1 MHTSRDDYLINT
13 LRFVSTKEAT
23 QIYGVVLSE
32 SLTSPEMKET
42 KAYNTYLGFATGA
55 TPPKKRPA
63 KKYTKAPA
71 RGVVIRETPK
81 MPFSKK
87 KEKVDVARV
96 RRKSMRDFH
105 KTHPSRSGTVTKTA
119 PSVAK
124 IKPSITNE
132 GTSVKPGF
140 PDVTE
145 EESSKS
151 EAESW
156 GNDEDDNN
164 NEQDSN
170 GEDSDQENDS
180 GDDKTQPD
188 NENESDSEHETDKNE
203 SGSESDQEENKEDI
217 GDDEEVK
224 DELVKT
230 LSNDSDD
237 EDETKITDKAEGD
250 EDEEIDYTTK
260 IVSHLDV
267 QSIYE
272 LPNSKTHT
280 PLQYMSLLSPILHR
294 ISLVT
299 TLEKEVAELK
309 KVPLHTQVIALV
321 DDHIDA
327 RLGATG
333 DEFINHLSASITARI
348 TEQVV
353 LAKESSQ
360 PQSSYEVAATLIE
373 FELKKILIDKMDKSE
388 SYLAAHEHR
397 ECYEG
402 LIKSYDLDKNIFSTY
417 GKVIEDNKDAEPTK
431 GPKAKESQSSSSKG
445 TKSQPKS
452 SGKSVQSE
460 ELGFEVADSNM
471 PQDPEG
477 NLGPAFR
484 LFKGTRSNY
493 AEFQYD
499 FEECYKA
506 LLEKLDWENP
516 EGGDYLFDLTKPI
529 PLVMSGNR
537 QKVPDDYF
545 FNNDLKYLQGG
556 VSTMNYTTSIIKT
569 KAAQYDLPGIE
580 DMVQNIWVPVKVVY
594 DKYALCGISHW
605 REQCRGN
612 KETLFEYLKEIVVR
626 RANNDHYRFKEGD
639 FLRLR
644 INEIEDMLILVVQN
658 WLTNFSGDDVSDFA
672 IALRMFTRS
681 LVIQKRVEDLQLGV
695 ESYQKK
701 IKLMRSDELYKFS
714 DRTLIRLRTL
724 LDDITKNIQI
734 EYMPKRR
741 WSTLEK
747 KRANIMIKVIDKQL
761 KERRMMRSLEKFVG
775 GRHYET
781 DLRLLQRTI

>member
-1 MHTSRDDYLINT
+1 IREN
-13 LRFVSTKEAT
+13 
-23 QIYGVVLSE
+23 
-32 SLTSPEMKET
+32 PEMP
-42 KAYNTYLGFATGA
+42 L
-55 TPPKKRPA
+55 
-63 KKYTKAPA
+63 
-71 RGVVIRETPK
+71 
-81 MPFSKK
+81 SKK
-87 KEKVDVARV
+87 KEKVDVTRGKGIELLSQVALTEDAQYEQV

-119 PSVAK
+119 PSVAI

-132 GTSVKPGF
+132 GTGVKPGF

-224 DELVKT
+224 NELVKT
-230 LSNDSDD
+230 LSNDFDD

-250 EDEEIDYTTK
+250 EDEEIDYTT
-260 IVSHLDV
+260 SQLYNDV
-267 QSIYE
+267 DIWLNELVDTDRGFIQEEGTNAEITNIFPILMQKLSLQWMFTSIMNYQT
-272 LPNSKTHT
+272 SKH
-280 PLQYMSLLSPILHR
+280 PHSLQYLSQLSPILHR
-294 ISLVT
+294 VT

-348 TEQVV
+348 TEQAV

-388 SYLAAHEHR
+388 SYLAAPEHR

-417 GKVIEDNKDAEPTK
+417 GKVYSLKRSRKDKDKDEDPSAGSDRGLKNRKTNKDAEPTK

-477 NLGPAFR
+477 NLGQTQSWLMNLASSVDKQSRAFDELMSTPIDFFTYIMNGLKITNLTQETLLGPSFR
-484 LFKGTRSNY
+484 LLKGTRSNY
-493 AEFQYD
+493 ADWSYEP
-499 FEECYKA
+499 FEECYKG
-506 LLEKLDWENP
+506 LIEKLEL
-516 EGGDYLFDLTKPI
+516 G
-529 PLVMSGNR
+529 
-537 QKVPDDYF
+537 
-545 FNNDLKYLQGG
+545 
-556 VSTMNYTTSIIKT
+556 
-569 KAAQYDLPGIE
+569 A
-580 DMVQNIWVPVKVVY
+580 
-594 DKYALCGISHW
+594 
-605 REQCRGN
+605 
-612 KETLFEYLKEIVVR
+612 
-626 RANNDHYRFKEGD
+626 
-639 FLRLR
+639 
-644 INEIEDMLILVVQN
+644 
-658 WLTNFSGDDVSDFA
+658 
-672 IALRMFTRS
+672 
-681 LVIQKRVEDLQLGV
+681 IQKR
-695 ESYQKK
+695 
-701 IKLMRSDELYKFS
+701 
-714 DRTLIRLRTL
+714 
-724 LDDITKNIQI
+724 
-734 EYMPKRR
+734 
-741 WSTLEK
+741 
-747 KRANIMIKVIDKQL
+747 
-761 KERRMMRSLEKFVG
+761 
-775 GRHYET
+775 
-781 DLRLLQRTI
+781 